1 MVKSTKKK
9 RRLKRQIR
17 KTVGAL
23 LMISAITVAAVPVTD
38 VEAVD
43 PTEKVKVV
51 NYTSADMDEYEEIND
66 VAASSLW
73 QSQVPYVKT
82 GTTIYTDETGTFQFV
97 FMPAS
102 NESINDVAVIMGVT
116 PSNIQNG
123 NLTIPDYVDAY
134 KKYVANSTG
143 TGYCAVNRRDK
154 YLYYQ
159 ITVHAQNSDE
169 AYLFDR
175 IEVNELDENGMRT
188 GKTTNIAD
196 RITSKS
202 PGMVQKE
209 SGWYY
214 SQLERYQVT
223 EYDPEAG
230 RDITKT
236 VSETLEYYAEPKM
249 TTGYAP
255 CYRESITA
263 WEDKQ
268 LFYWEKSGVKQ
279 DNPLE
284 IDGFHAVSAGDNQN
298 QRIHDAEVQ
307 YIGRQRV
314 VGSNGDWTVGSV
326 AKPGS
331 EDKGVFY
338 NIGQIVNLTIGDKL
352 IGIGDY
358 AFYRCTGIQK
368 VTLGGNLNTIGN
380 GAFAECNAMYEF
392 NMELH
397 SQISVIGKQAF
408 LNCEALTQIDIPV
421 SVDAI
426 GDECFKGCTGLRNIY
441 MCAESE
447 QEGIVSNPNL
457 TTIGIDA
464 FVDCSSLSS
473 LTFPSKC
480 AEKLP
485 ITYMSGCTA
494 LQYIKSNNKAFD
506 VVDESDAV
514 DTGNNHTAC
523 AITNFLKGLKYS
535 DSFYFEGEDDWAIHE
550 TAKVHSAAFKYANS
564 SPTRYEKVIWCPET
578 ASPTAPHGA
587 TWIIEVTDTG
597 ASSLVD
603 MNLDPNCKEVEI
615 PGSIGG
621 YGVEK
626 ISAGSFR
633 DNCFLTK
640 ITIPNTVLN
649 IESGAFQGCHN
660 LKYVM
665 FSQPNNPDLTIGQG
679 AFNTQQV
686 GRSHMTDC
694 DGKLDSEPFLSFTGD
709 ISDGNGNLS
718 KPFMYAM
725 DAANKIDAAG
735 QNQQM
740 NSYIT
745 FYSGW
750 PTNLVVKYN
759 PENGKNELIDYPR
772 YEDLGSYQVFNL
784 ENADRNSLP
793 YVTIDY
799 ATAAMEA
806 KSKVDAYKAN
816 PVGERPTQD
825 QFDIVNAALN
835 LNLPAGITGIAEGIF
850 SGVDSENKPAKEYVW
865 KKDDADG
872 EWRKVEKELSANR
885 SIESITMNTVEEIEP
900 YTFAKCESLSGFYM
914 NGGQAIDDYAFK
926 DCEKLSNVEISAS
939 VSRLGLRPFAGC
951 STLTDVNFMG
961 SPNFTCADAIIYG
974 LNNGAKNSI
983 VECLETR
990 GVTKGNAQ
998 IGPDELTGIT
1008 TIAPEAFKGTGV
1020 GTVDLSSTSVSNIP
1034 DQCFAQTKRLST
1046 VTLPNA
1052 AKSIGKGAFWNT
1064 NVFSVKI
1071 PASVSLIQP
1080 DAFANVEADSE
1091 GEIQYDDRGEPTI
1104 LNATSGHSQITVV
1117 CTENSAA
1124 ETYAENYYY
1133 MNPSRYEPEIYFDIR
1148 FWDAYQGIAN
1158 AVPLGEAQKVLKG
1171 SDAIPP
1177 TPPVHD
1183 DVAFTGWQ
1191 ARYGYTEVQA
1201 SDDVYAM
1208 YSTGEHKVEFRDY
1221 DGTLLSS
1228 QQIGHKQSAVPPE
1241 DPAHEGATFKGWSP
1255 DYHDIT
1261 EDTICVAQFDWGVE
1275 GNVRVVSFYSYDG
1288 NLIAEMKILNGGTVY
1303 PPEAPA
1309 REGYTFVGWVPANG
1323 FTNITA
1329 DKTFTASYDR
1339 SPEVN
1344 PSGSPDPSGGGL
1356 GTPEPSG
1363 SGTPGPSGSGT
1374 PGPSGSGSGNGSSS
1388 NSKATATPTATPE
1401 PEVTKY
1407 TVSVSGGSGSGSY
1420 PAGAVVTINAY
1431 FMGEGQIFDR
1441 WTSSTAGVGF
1451 ANPNA
1456 SSTTFTMPASN
1467 VAVTATYKTGNGTTG
1482 SGTGSGG
1489 NGSGGSGTSNRNNGT
1504 MVEVTRPGIS
1514 NTNLAGATVSGA
1526 TDNFIVKV
1534 TEDQA
1539 ATDAVIA
1546 ALQARYGDLSRIRYL
1561 PMDISL
1567 YDSTGRTKIADTTG
1581 ITVNLTL
1588 PLPDDLIQYAGNNR
1602 AAAVANGAL
1611 EDLNT
1616 RFTTV
1621 DGVPC
1626 VNFTATH
1633 FSPYVIYVD
1642 TANLTEAAIDS
1653 TPKTGDLIH
1662 PKWFLSLGMA
1672 CISLI
1677 LFFKRDKKA
1686 VLKVKKA

>member
-1 MVKSTKKK
+1 MAKTTKKK
-9 RRLKRQIR
+9 NRKLKRQIR

-23 LMISAITVAAVPVTD
+23 LMISAITVAAVPVTEA
-38 VEAVD
+38 EAVD
-43 PTEKVKVV
+43 PAEKVKVL
-51 NYTSADMDEYEEIND
+51 NYTDDSMNTFETINGD
-66 VAASSLW
+66 SKPLW
-73 QSQVPYVKT
+73 QSQVPYVKE
-82 GTTIYTDETGTFQFV
+82 GTTIYTDETGTFQFA
-97 FMPAS
+97 FMTAS
-102 NESINDVAVIMGVT
+102 NESINDVAVIMGIT

-154 YLYYQ
+154 YLYYE

-223 EYDPEAG
+223 EYDQEAG
-230 RDITKT
+230 KDVTKT

-255 CYRESITA
+255 CYRENISE

-268 LFYWEKSGVKQ
+268 LFYWEKAGVAQ

-284 IDGFHAVSAGDNQN
+284 TDGFKAVSAGDNQN

-314 VGSNGDWTVGSV
+314 VGSNGEWSVGPV

-358 AFYRCTGIQK
+358 AFYRCTGIQS

-380 GAFAECNAMYEF
+380 GAFAECNAMHMF
-392 NMELH
+392 GMQLH

-447 QEGIVSNPNL
+447 QSGIVSNPNL
-457 TTIGIDA
+457 TTVGIDA
-464 FVDCSSLSS
+464 FVDCSSLAS

-514 DTGNNHTAC
+514 DGGKDHTAC
-523 AITNFLKGLKYS
+523 AITNFLKGLTYS

-564 SPTRYEKVIWCPET
+564 SPTRFEKVIWCPET
-578 ASPTAPHGA
+578 AAADAPHGA
-587 TWIIEVTDTG
+587 TWIIEVNDSG

-640 ITIPNTVLN
+640 ITIPNTVQN

-665 FSQPNNPDLTIGQG
+665 FSQPNNPGLEIGQG

-686 GRSHMTDC
+686 GRSHMTGC

-709 ISDGNGNLS
+709 ISDENGNLS

-725 DAANKIDAAG
+725 DAANNIDAAG

-759 PENGKNELIDYPR
+759 PEKDKNELIDYPR
-772 YEDLGSYQVFNL
+772 YEDLANYQVFDL
-784 ENADRNSLP
+784 EKADRNSLP
-793 YVTIDY
+793 YVTADY
-799 ATAAMEA
+799 ARAAMEA
-806 KSKVDAYKAN
+806 KGKVDSYKEN

-835 LNLPAGITGIAEGIF
+835 LNLPVGIESIAEGIF

-865 KKDDADG
+865 EQQPDG
-872 EWRKVEKELSANR
+872 EWKKVEKDLSANK

-914 NGGQAIDDYAFK
+914 NGGQAVDDYAFK

-939 VSRLGLRPFAGC
+939 VSELGLRPFAGC

-961 SPNFTCADAIIYG
+961 SPNFVCEDAIIYG
-974 LNNGAKNSI
+974 LKNGTKDSI

-990 GVTKGNAQ
+990 GVTKGSAQ
-998 IGPDELTGIT
+998 IGPDELAGIT
-1008 TIAPEAFKGTGV
+1008 TIEPEAFKGTGV
-1020 GTVDLSSTSVSNIP
+1020 GTIDLSSTSVSNIP
-1034 DQCFAQTKRLST
+1034 EQCFAQTNRLST
-1046 VTLPNA
+1046 VTLPDA

-1080 DAFANVEADSE
+1080 EAFANVEVDSE
-1091 GEIQYDDRGEPTI
+1091 GEIKYDDRGEPTI
-1104 LNATSGHSQITVV
+1104 LNAKTGHSQITIV
-1117 CTENSAA
+1117 CTENSPA

-1133 MNPSRYEPEIYFDIR
+1133 MNPSRYEPEIYFNIR

-1158 AVPLGEAQKVLKG
+1158 AVPLGEAQSVLKG
-1171 SDAIPP
+1171 SDAVPP

-1183 DVAFTGWQ
+1183 GVTFTGWQ

-1208 YSTGEHKVEFRDY
+1208 YSTGSHKVEFRDY

-1228 QQIGHKQSAVPPE
+1228 QQVEHKQSAVPPE

-1275 GNVRVVSFYSYDG
+1275 GNIRVVTFYSYDG
-1288 NLIAEMKILNGGTVY
+1288 NLIAEMKVLNGGTVY
-1303 PPEAPA
+1303 PPPAPE

-1323 FTNITA
+1323 FSNITS

-1339 SPEVN
+1339 AVVSPSPSGVPSPSGGDPGAN
-1344 PSGSPDPSGGGL
+1344 PSGSGAR
-1356 GTPEPSG
+1356 
-1363 SGTPGPSGSGT
+1363 
-1374 PGPSGSGSGNGSSS
+1374 PSGSGSNSSGSGGSSP
-1388 NSKATATPTATPE
+1388 TPTPTVTPTSE
-1401 PEVTKY
+1401 AVKY

-1420 PAGAVVTINAY
+1420 PAGAIVAINAY
-1431 FMGEGQIFDR
+1431 YMGDGQVFDR

-1451 ANPNA
+1451 VNPSA
-1456 SSTTFTMPASN
+1456 SSTTFTMPAAN
-1467 VAVTATYKTGNGTTG
+1467 VAITATYKTGSSSSVTPV
-1482 SGTGSGG
+1482 SSSGG
-1489 NGSGGSGTSNRNNGT
+1489 GTNTVNTVSNNNGT
-1504 MVEVTRPGIS
+1504 IVDVTRPGIS

-1539 ATDAVIA
+1539 ATDAATA
-1546 ALQARYGDLSRIRYL
+1546 ALQARYGDLSRIKYL

-1567 YDSTGRTKIADTTG
+1567 YDSTGRTKIADTSG
-1581 ITVNLTL
+1581 ISVNLTL

-1602 AAAVANGAL
+1602 VAAISGGEL
-1611 EDLNT
+1611 EDLNV

-1621 DGVPC
+1621 GGVPC

-1642 TANLTEAAIDS
+1642 TANLSDAVIDA
-1653 TPKTGDLIH
+1653 TPKTGDPIH
-1662 PKWFLSLGMA
+1662 PKWFLAIGLA

-1677 LFFKRDKKA
+1677 LFFKRDKVIINTKTA
-1686 VLKVKKA
+1686 